1 MIKDDLLS
9 RIQEGRQREKRLD
22 PDQSRTPT
30 RAGPRPELEP
40 EPERFLLG
48 RAARL
53 WLLAIVQPAKG
64 PPMLLLLATLA
75 AAFAIL
81 LVVALN

>member
-9 RIQEGRQREKRLD
+9 RTQEGRQREERPD
-22 PDQSRTPT
+22 PDRSRTPT
-30 RAGPRPELEP
+30 GPRP

-48 RAARL
+48 RAARP
-53 WLLAIVQPAKG
+53 WLLTIVQPAKG